1 MLDQCEANGGSDE
14 TEDLE
19 SKPVGQEADTGEKLK
34 YRKQTAKD
42 AFGEQLL
49 KRKGSIDPD
58 VDLEF

>member
-1 MLDQCEANGGSDE
+1 MAAVMKQK
-14 TEDLE
+14 T
-19 SKPVGQEADTGEKLK
+19 SKASRSAKKPTPAKKPK